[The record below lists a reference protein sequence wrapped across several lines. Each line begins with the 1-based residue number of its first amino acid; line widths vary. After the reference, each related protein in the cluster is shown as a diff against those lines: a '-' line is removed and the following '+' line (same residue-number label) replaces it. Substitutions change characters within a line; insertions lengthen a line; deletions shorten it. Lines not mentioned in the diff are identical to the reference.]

1 MNVPYVGCAVVMT
14 LSAIIFTV
22 AYKKRREL
30 LPWYVAIIL
39 NAIGYFFVALEIG
52 TGEGL
57 QISPIAM
64 IFFMCG
70 TFVLIYA
77 VIKEYY
83 QTFIKVKSKNKM
95 ALKYA
100 APAAILPA
108 SFSFYLMLMLAMI
121 LCISMLIRLFLHKKS
136 LIHAF
141 FLLALINGLFNI
153 IVAMIT
159 EIAPSDNSQKLSDFI
174 GAVMT
179 TTYLIMGIVAIVEK
193 RIMDTNN
200 ILTNVLDS
208 ASSASINT
216 ANIATELAASA
227 SEVNAASEEIAS
239 STQELTNSSQEIMVS
254 TREIGDVLDLITNVS
269 DQTNLLALNASIE
282 AGRAGEHGR
291 GFAVVADEVRKLA
304 EESKNAVRVTNEK
317 INRIISKINQT
328 FNNMEGI
335 SASAEQQ
342 SASMEEIS
350 STAQKLGNLAETLK
364 ESLSIKKI

>member
-1 MNVPYVGCAVVMT
+1 MNVPYVGCAVIMV
-14 LSAIIFTV
+14 LAAIIFTI

-30 LPWYVAIIL
+30 LPWYITIIV
-39 NAIGYFFVALEIG
+39 NAIGYTFVALEIG
-52 TGEGL
+52 TTEGL
-57 QISPIAM
+57 ALSPIAM

-77 VIKEYY
+77 VVKEYY
-83 QTFIKVKSKNKM
+83 QTFIKDKPTNKM
-95 ALKYA
+95 ILKYSA
-100 APAAILPA
+100 AAVLPMT
-108 SFSFYLMLMLAMI
+108 FSFYIILMIALTI
-121 LCISMLIRLFLHKKS
+121 CIIMLIRLFLHKKS

-141 FLLALINGLFNI
+141 FLLTLTNGLFNI

-159 EIAPSDNSQKLSDFI
+159 EISPSDNTQKLSDFI
-174 GAVMT
+174 GAVMV

-193 RIMDTNN
+193 RIIDANV

-216 ANIATELAASA
+216 ANIATELATSA
-227 SEVNAASEEIAS
+227 SEVNAASEEIAA
-239 STQELTNSSQEIMVS
+239 STLEMTNSSQEIMNS
-254 TREIGDVLDLITNVS
+254 TREIGNVLSIITTIS

-304 EESKNAVRVTNEK
+304 EESRRAVKDTNEK
-317 INRIISKINQT
+317 INRIISKINET
-328 FNNMEGI
+328 FSNMEGI
-335 SASAEQQ
+335 SSSAEQQ

-350 STAQKLGNLAETLK
+350 STSHKLGTLAENLK